1 MQSHR
6 SRLWIADPALWIAI
20 ILTCTLTAGLG
31 LARYRGYNSGILD
44 LGSMAQAIFSV
55 LHGQPLIT
63 TGSGGNF
70 SRLAGHVELIYYA
83 FAPLLAIWPSPT
95 TLLVAQSALVA
106 CGAIPAYRLAMRR
119 LDSRMAARCVALIYL
134 LYPVGLTAVLF
145 DFHGDTLAMPLLLF
159 ALDAADRRAWRSFV
173 LWAAL
178 ALSCKMYM
186 ALPIVGIGA
195 YLFLW
200 GGRRRAGMITVA
212 MAAIYGALVFF
223 VLREM
228 FRPTGTVTSAAS
240 TYTKFYFGSL
250 GDVGTTI
257 GERILNALVVFGP
270 ALLMAWRGWRWLLV
284 GAPLALA
291 ALISTGPGAGY
302 DFRYHHYAAVVPFVI
317 MAVVDGAGRMR
328 ERGDA
333 PSPPAPLPERER
345 GVGLPLSRS
354 GRGGRGVRASSRNWR
369 GDLAFTTLV
378 VGIITALMVDT
389 PLNPTFWLNIPGMGL
404 DPSIYGMTSRDAL
417 KDRFLAE
424 YVPPTVPIAASMF
437 LGAHLAD
444 RNMLYAVRYS
454 DDPGGKRLPSIL
466 PKVDAVVADALFDWR
481 TLAGETL
488 LGGVDYEAQEIALL
502 LRDPS
507 FALRA
512 NRDGLL
518 FFDRGG
524 AGLRQEIV
532 VGTDVALPPQQADF
546 GPIRMLGAQVT
557 PLGGRRY
564 LAEFAWQLSGNVP
577 TGRLLA
583 ISRIDGIPD
592 ARIVHLPSY
601 LLLPTN
607 QWREGQ
613 VITER
618 FEVELPTEV
627 APGSYVWR
635 TAWYNPAHSEAY
647 ATDQRS
653 QLSGSSDQEITRI
666 EVRP

>member
-1 MQSHR
+1 MIV
-6 SRLWIADPALWIAI
+6 L
-20 ILTCTLTAGLG
+20 LG
-31 LARYRGYNSGILD
+31 GMLAWLSVRRYLGYNAGMLD
-44 LGSMAQAIFSV
+44 LGNMYQAIASV
-55 LHGQPLIT
+55 LRGQPLVVT
-63 TGSGGNF
+63 SVNGNV

-83 FAPLLAIWPSPT
+83 FVPLVAIWRSPT

-106 CGAIPAYRLAMRR
+106 CGAFPAYRLAIRR

-159 ALDAADRRAWRSFV
+159 ALDAADRRAWRNFA

-200 GGRRRAGMITVA
+200 GGRRRAGLITVA
-212 MAAIYGALVFF
+212 AAVIYGAVVFF
-223 VLREM
+223 FLREL
-228 FRPTGTVTSAAS
+228 FRPIGTETSAAS

-302 DFRYHHYAAVVPFVI
+302 DFRYHHYAAVVPFVV
-317 MAVVDGAGRMR
+317 MAVVDGA
-328 ERGDA
+328 EQ
-333 PSPPAPLPERER
+333 
-345 GVGLPLSRS
+345 SR
-354 GRGGRGVRASSRNWR
+354 RQEAGGRRRPRNWR

-444 RNMLYAVRYS
+444 RNMLYVVRYS

-524 AGLRQEIV
+524 SGLRQEIV
-532 VGTDVALPPQQADF
+532 VGTDVTVPPQRADF
-546 GPIRMLGAQVT
+546 GPIRMLGARVT
-557 PLGGRRY
+557 SLGGRRY

-607 QWREGQ
+607 QWQAGQ

-627 APGSYVWR
+627 APGSYVWH

>member
-1 MQSHR
+1 MIV
-6 SRLWIADPALWIAI
+6 L
-20 ILTCTLTAGLG
+20 LG
-31 LARYRGYNSGILD
+31 GMLAWLSVRRYLGYNAGMLD
-44 LGSMAQAIFSV
+44 LGNMYQAIASV
-55 LHGQPLIT
+55 LRGQPLVVT
-63 TGSGGNF
+63 SVNGNV

-83 FAPLLAIWPSPT
+83 FVPLVAIWRSPT

-106 CGAIPAYRLAMRR
+106 CGAFPAYRLAIRR

-159 ALDAADRRAWRSFV
+159 ALDAADRRAWRNFA

-200 GGRRRAGMITVA
+200 GGRRRAGLITVA
-212 MAAIYGALVFF
+212 AAVIYGAVVFF
-223 VLREM
+223 FLREL
-228 FRPTGTVTSAAS
+228 FRPIGTETSAAS

-302 DFRYHHYAAVVPFVI
+302 DFRYHHYAAVVPFVV
-317 MAVVDGAGRMR
+317 MAVVDGA
-328 ERGDA
+328 EQ
-333 PSPPAPLPERER
+333 
-345 GVGLPLSRS
+345 SR
-354 GRGGRGVRASSRNWR
+354 RQEAGGRRRPRNWR

-404 DPSIYGMTSRDAL
+404 DPSIYGITSRDAL

-444 RNMLYAVRYS
+444 RNMLYVVRYS

-524 AGLRQEIV
+524 SGLRQEIV
-532 VGTDVALPPQQADF
+532 VGTDVTVPPQRADF
-546 GPIRMLGAQVT
+546 GPIRMLGARVT
-557 PLGGRRY
+557 SLGGRRY

-607 QWREGQ
+607 QWQAGQ

-627 APGSYVWR
+627 ASGSYVWH

>member
-1 MQSHR
+1 MKKSPTPPV
-6 SRLWIADPALWIAI
+6 W
-20 ILTCTLTAGLG
+20 LTLG
-31 LARYRGYNSGILD
+31 SMIVLLGGMLAWLSVRRYLGYNAGMLD
-44 LGSMAQAIFSV
+44 LGNMYQAIASV
-55 LHGQPLIT
+55 LRGQPLVVT
-63 TGSGGNF
+63 SVNGNV

-83 FAPLLAIWPSPT
+83 FVPLVAIWRSPT

-106 CGAIPAYRLAMRR
+106 CGAFPAYRLAIRR

-159 ALDAADRRAWRSFV
+159 ALDAADRRAWRNFA

-200 GGRRRAGMITVA
+200 GGRRRAGLITVA
-212 MAAIYGALVFF
+212 AAVIYGAVVFF
-223 VLREM
+223 FLREL
-228 FRPTGTVTSAAS
+228 FRPIGTETSAAS

-302 DFRYHHYAAVVPFVI
+302 DFRYHHYAAVVPFVV
-317 MAVVDGAGRMR
+317 MAVVDGA
-328 ERGDA
+328 EQ
-333 PSPPAPLPERER
+333 
-345 GVGLPLSRS
+345 SR
-354 GRGGRGVRASSRNWR
+354 RQEAGGRRRPRNWR

-444 RNMLYAVRYS
+444 RNMLYVVRYS

-524 AGLRQEIV
+524 SGLRQEIV
-532 VGTDVALPPQQADF
+532 VGTDVTVPPQRADF
-546 GPIRMLGAQVT
+546 GPIRMLGARVT
-557 PLGGRRY
+557 SLGGRRY

-607 QWREGQ
+607 QWQAGQ

-627 APGSYVWR
+627 APGSYVWH